1 MTVRP
6 TSGQALNLV
15 DLPARQRSVYDSLA
29 KGAKTDHEIAADTGL
44 LIQSICG
51 ARNRLIELNLV
62 EGTSLRRQSPW
73 GYDCV
78 VWRLK
83 RQDPA
88 LAETDLRKTDPN
100 QPVLL

>member
-6 TSGQALNLV
+6 TSGEAFSLV
-15 DLPARQRSVYDSLA
+15 DLPARQRSVYESLA
-29 KGAKTDHEIAADTGL
+29 RGAKTDHEIADDSGL

-51 ARNRLIELNLV
+51 ARNRLVELGVV
-62 EGTSLRRQSPW
+62 EATSLRRQSPY

-83 RQDPA
+83 RADPA
-88 LAETDLRKTDPN
+88 LAETDLREVDPN
-100 QPVLL
+100 QGVLL